1 MNRYFKPSHLP
12 FVTLAAGVLGLILRI
27 WLKRTG
33 TDGEGLLIP
42 NHPAQILV
50 FVLTALFLVY
60 NLLCVRPLNAIKRYS
75 DLFPEK
81 WIPGIGCIF
90 AAAGILTVIFR
101 ERTMRSDLVTA
112 VCLWLGILSAICMI
126 VLAVYRF
133 RRRRPPCYFH
143 VIITLFLMTHLISQY
158 RLWSSEP
165 QLYVYFFPLLASV
178 FLMLTAYHH
187 AVLDEKKHSRRWFV
201 FCNQSALFF
210 SCVSISGETGL
221 FYLLMA
227 LWLFSGLCSLD
238 VPSPEITEEAA

>member
-1 MNRYFKPSHLP
+1 VNRYFKPSHLP
-12 FVTLAAGVLGLILRI
+12 FVTLAAGMLGLILRI

-33 TDGEGLLIP
+33 TDGEGLLLP
-42 NHPAQILV
+42 NHPAQILIY
-50 FVLTALFLVY
+50 VLTALFLVY

-81 WIPGIGCIF
+81 WIPGIGCFF

-158 RLWSSEP
+158 RLWSSDP
-165 QLYVYFFPLLASV
+165 QIQNYAFSLLSSVCIMLSNFYSAAFDANEGQRRPHAFFHLASV
-178 FLMLTAYHH
+178 Y
-187 AVLDEKKHSRRWFV
+187 
-201 FCNQSALFF
+201 FCL
-210 SCVSISGETGL
+210 VSLPYCEDPL
-221 FYLLMA
+221 FYFSMA
-227 LWLFSGLCSLD
+227 LWMFTDLCNLT
-238 VPSPEITEEAA
+238 PMPRRKR